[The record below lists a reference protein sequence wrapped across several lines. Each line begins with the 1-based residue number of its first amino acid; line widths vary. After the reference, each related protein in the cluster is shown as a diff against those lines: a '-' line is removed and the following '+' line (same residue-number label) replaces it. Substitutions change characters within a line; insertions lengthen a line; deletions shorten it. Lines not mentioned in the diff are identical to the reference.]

1 MYVQL
6 THAQRLEEN
15 TRCPGLAVAFAVIE
29 PEVRLAGSKP
39 RQSAPVS
46 SLLFQMMEMIQAC
59 PWTMLIFTQT
69 LRPKLGP
76 TLVQQSPW
84 PAADKF

>member
-1 MYVQL
+1 MS
-6 THAQRLEEN
+6 
-15 TRCPGLAVAFAVIE
+15 VAFAVIE
-29 PEVRLAGSKP
+29 PEDRLAGSKP
-39 RQSAPVS
+39 QQSAPVS
-46 SLLFQMMEMIQAC
+46 SPLSQMMEIQAC

-76 TLVQQSPW
+76 LLVQQSPW